1 MADIDYEKTNV
12 LGREGVMGNAAADGS
27 NDRTLIPNSPLG
39 SSPQMA
45 DMPTV
50 PVERT
55 LRPDAGSSQTDD
67 VLASLAGK
75 RVFSLKGDDYVEKVC
90 LSDSSGEGQ
99 VFLVERGGLEYVLK
113 VYYPNF
119 DVNRKLMQVVRSFDF
134 EMVVK
139 VFDFGRTYVEG
150 VSRYYEL
157 MEYLRGGTM
166 KDIKLNGDF
175 NRFRRLA
182 LQAAGALAYCHQNHL
197 LHKDVKPTNY
207 FFRDKEQQQL
217 VLGDFGISAIQEG
230 EGESFR
236 TTQAR
241 TPIYAAPE
249 MYTDVIDGEVEIT
262 YASDFYSLGIT
273 LFALWLGENPMSS
286 NERTMM
292 RQKSE
297 GRLPRLVELPEQVK
311 RLVQG
316 LTAVNQQNRWGYD
329 EVERWFKGE
338 NVDVDISSP
347 FLRYKSFIVDPER
360 NLIAANVSELV
371 PMLLANPSLAMNY
384 LYNGRIVQW
393 LEASGNVKLASIIK
407 DLVTNR
413 YPADQKAGLM
423 AACYAMEP
431 SLPYTDVQ
439 GAECDNVHAVSLS
452 LLSYPEKYAILLKNP
467 NDPLFL
473 WMECRLKC
481 DVERLRSYFAED
493 NDGRIGVLRIIYE
506 IDRDVSFL
514 SRFPSASLSEIVHS
528 YGYCEVSEDDWR
540 ALCDGRLLSW
550 LYSHEDVT
558 VCEALRIMTNGQA
571 PSRSLGYKVLYNM
584 DRSVG
589 YDLREAVT
597 PESIGQ
603 MLADDLVREQNT
615 SGQELTESMKDYTDA
630 DGRFAYY
637 AELHGWTDLLALARQ
652 CFDLK
657 SEENHER
664 LGAYDLRTALYRFT
678 RILGV
683 VPTYLLPGG
692 VQLADGRSLDQKLL
706 PAIKSEIRN
715 GGFLQWM
722 SVFYHEDPTHDFSEE
737 YSYERELEQWVLDL
751 GKLDPQQIYFKRYTK
766 ASEDAKER
774 VRDVRRLW
782 KTNIMKERMW
792 KYVFLGCAAAWI
804 VAVFVLGLDDRSYLF
819 DHHIMTMILPL
830 GGMSGIIVAVRA
842 YFKGYGAFISML
854 FGAVG
859 VASSLIPYYILR
871 YVDGN
876 YPDFFQYVVAL
887 LSVVYIIIALLTDF
901 SKDQHTDTKF
911 IENVLNTQ
919 DIRSTL
925 IDPLYYTFKT
935 RSQRYK
941 ASNFGLLDEVA
952 DHTHSLSGETII
964 HYILWT
970 LTAIVLIAELC
981 LFSPKVV
988 GWKSSKQAP
997 AETITIQEQGD
1008 VE

>member
-45 DMPTV
+45 DMPTA

-360 NLIAANVSELV
+360 NLIAANVSE
-371 PMLLANPSLAMNY
+371 
-384 LYNGRIVQW
+384 RCHI
-393 LEASGNVKLASIIK
+393 
-407 DLVTNR
+407 
-413 YPADQKAGLM
+413 LM
-423 AACYAMEP
+423 C
-431 SLPYTDVQ
+431 
-439 GAECDNVHAVSLS
+439 
-452 LLSYPEKYAILLKNP
+452 
-467 NDPLFL
+467 
-473 WMECRLKC
+473 
-481 DVERLRSYFAED
+481 
-493 NDGRIGVLRIIYE
+493 
-506 IDRDVSFL
+506 
-514 SRFPSASLSEIVHS
+514 
-528 YGYCEVSEDDWR
+528 
-540 ALCDGRLLSW
+540 
-550 LYSHEDVT
+550 
-558 VCEALRIMTNGQA
+558 
-571 PSRSLGYKVLYNM
+571 
-584 DRSVG
+584 
-589 YDLREAVT
+589 
-597 PESIGQ
+597 
-603 MLADDLVREQNT
+603 
-615 SGQELTESMKDYTDA
+615 
-630 DGRFAYY
+630 
-637 AELHGWTDLLALARQ
+637 
-652 CFDLK
+652 
-657 SEENHER
+657 
-664 LGAYDLRTALYRFT
+664 
-678 RILGV
+678 
-683 VPTYLLPGG
+683 
-692 VQLADGRSLDQKLL
+692 
-706 PAIKSEIRN
+706 
-715 GGFLQWM
+715 
-722 SVFYHEDPTHDFSEE
+722 
-737 YSYERELEQWVLDL
+737 
-751 GKLDPQQIYFKRYTK
+751 
-766 ASEDAKER
+766 R
-774 VRDVRRLW
+774 VR
-782 KTNIMKERMW
+782 N
-792 KYVFLGCAAAWI
+792 A
-804 VAVFVLGLDDRSYLF
+804 
-819 DHHIMTMILPL
+819 TMC
-830 GGMSGIIVAVRA
+830 
-842 YFKGYGAFISML
+842 ML
-854 FGAVG
+854 CRCRCSV
-859 VASSLIPYYILR
+859 IPR
-871 YVDGN
+871 N
-876 YPDFFQYVVAL
+876 M
-887 LSVVYIIIALLTDF
+887 LS
-901 SKDQHTDTKF
+901 
-911 IENVLNTQ
+911 
-919 DIRSTL
+919 
-925 IDPLYYTFKT
+925 
-935 RSQRYK
+935 
-941 ASNFGLLDEVA
+941 
-952 DHTHSLSGETII
+952 
-964 HYILWT
+964 
-970 LTAIVLIAELC
+970 C
-981 LFSPKVV
+981 
-988 GWKSSKQAP
+988 
-997 AETITIQEQGD
+997 
-1008 VE
+1008 

>member
-45 DMPTV
+45 DMPTA

-217 VLGDFGISAIQEG
+217 VLGAFGISAIQEG

-286 NERTMM
+286 SERTMM

-782 KTNIMKERMW
+782 KTNI
-792 KYVFLGCAAAWI
+792 
-804 VAVFVLGLDDRSYLF
+804 
-819 DHHIMTMILPL
+819 
-830 GGMSGIIVAVRA
+830 
-842 YFKGYGAFISML
+842 
-854 FGAVG
+854 
-859 VASSLIPYYILR
+859 
-871 YVDGN
+871 
-876 YPDFFQYVVAL
+876 
-887 LSVVYIIIALLTDF
+887 
-901 SKDQHTDTKF
+901 
-911 IENVLNTQ
+911 
-919 DIRSTL
+919 
-925 IDPLYYTFKT
+925 
-935 RSQRYK
+935 
-941 ASNFGLLDEVA
+941 
-952 DHTHSLSGETII
+952 
-964 HYILWT
+964 
-970 LTAIVLIAELC
+970 
-981 LFSPKVV
+981 
-988 GWKSSKQAP
+988 
-997 AETITIQEQGD
+997 
-1008 VE
+1008 

>member
-12 LGREGVMGNAAADGS
+12 LGRVSTMSDADADSNA
-27 NDRTLIPNSPLG
+27 DRTLIPGSMQDMSPL
-39 SSPQMA
+39 MA
-45 DMPTV
+45 DFPIS
-50 PVERT
+50 PVDRT
-55 LRPDAGSSQTDD
+55 LRPDNGFGQADT
-67 VLASLAGK
+67 SLIGVAGK
-75 RVFSLKGDDYVEKVC
+75 RVFSLKGDDYVEKAC
-90 LSDSSGEGQ
+90 LSDNSGEGK
-99 VFLVERGGLEYVLK
+99 VFLVERGGSEYVLK
-113 VYYPNF
+113 VYYSNF
-119 DVNRKLMQVVRSFDF
+119 DVNKKLMQVVRSFDF
-134 EMVVK
+134 EMIVRVY
-139 VFDFGRTYVEG
+139 DNGRTYVEG

-166 KDIKLNGDF
+166 KDVKLNGDF
-175 NRFRRLA
+175 NRFRRLT

-197 LHKDVKPTNY
+197 LHKDVKPTNF

-273 LFALWLGENPMSS
+273 LLALWLGENPMSS

-292 RQKSE
+292 RQKNE

-316 LTAVNQQNRWGYD
+316 LTAVNQQNRWGFG

-338 NVDVDISSP
+338 DVEVDITSP
-347 FLRYKSFIVDPER
+347 FLRYKSFVVDPER

-371 PMLLANPSLAMNY
+371 PMLLANRPLAMNY
-384 LYNGRIVQW
+384 LYSGRIVQW
-393 LEASGNVKLASIIK
+393 LEVSGNVKLATVLK
-407 DLVTNR
+407 DVVTNR

-423 AACYAMEP
+423 AACYAMES
-431 SLPYTDVQ
+431 SLPYTDVE

-481 DVERLRSYFAED
+481 DVDRLRSYFAEG
-493 NDGRIGVLRIIYE
+493 NDGRIGVLRVVYE
-506 IDRDVSFL
+506 IDPDVSFL
-514 SRFPSASLSEIVHS
+514 SRFPSSSLSEIVHS

-550 LYSHEDVT
+550 MYSHEDVMA
-558 VCEALRIMTNGQA
+558 CEALRIMTDGQA
-571 PSRSLGYKVLYNM
+571 PSRSLGYKVLYNI

-597 PESIGQ
+597 PEGIGRL
-603 MLADDLVREQNT
+603 LADDLVREQNA
-615 SGQELTESMKDYTDA
+615 SGQELAERMKDYTEA
-630 DGRFAYY
+630 DGRFFYY
-637 AELHGWTDLLALARQ
+637 AELHGWTDLQALAQQ

-683 VPTYLLPGG
+683 TPVYKLPGS
-692 VQLADGRSLDQKLL
+692 VVLDNGRELDSRHL
-706 PAIKSEIRN
+706 PSIKIEMRSGAFI
-715 GGFLQWM
+715 QWL
-722 SVFYHEDPTHDFSEE
+722 SAFYHEDPTRDFSED
-737 YSYERELEQWVLDL
+737 YSYERELEMWVLEL
-751 GKLDPQQIYFKRYTK
+751 GRLDPQQFYYKRYMK
-766 ASEDAKER
+766 ASEEAKER
-774 VRDVRRLW
+774 VREVR
-782 KTNIMKERMW
+782 RMW
-792 KYVFLGCAAAWI
+792 KSNVLKERIWKSVFLVFATVWI
-804 VAVFVLGLDDRSYLF
+804 VMVLMMGLDDRSYLF
-819 DHHIMTMILPL
+819 DHHIMTMVLPL
-830 GGMSGIIVAVRA
+830 GGMTGIIVAVRT

-854 FGAVG
+854 FGSVG
-859 VASSLIPYYILR
+859 VASSLVPYYILR

-876 YPDFFQYVVAL
+876 YSNLFQYVVVL

-911 IENVLNTQ
+911 IENVLTNQ

-981 LFSPKVV
+981 VFSPKVM
-988 GWKSSKQAP
+988 GWKSSKQTP
-997 AETITIQEQGD
+997 AETITIQEQGN